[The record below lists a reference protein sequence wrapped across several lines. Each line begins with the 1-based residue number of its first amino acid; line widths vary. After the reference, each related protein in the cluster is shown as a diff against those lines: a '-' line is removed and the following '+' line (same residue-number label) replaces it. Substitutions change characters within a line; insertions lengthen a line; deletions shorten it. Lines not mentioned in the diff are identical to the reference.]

1 MKSLHLADPSDL
13 HKLTAMVL
21 AFHAETGHGSDPDQ
35 VEKALAPILDGLPHG
50 ALWLIGPRK
59 APVGYVMVSFGWSL
73 EYGGLDAVVDE
84 IYIRPAVRRRGMGGD
99 ALHQL
104 SVGLRDAGV
113 RALHL
118 EVDRS
123 DERAQQFY
131 RRNRFKMRERFALM
145 SREL

>member
-21 AFHAETGHGSDPDQ
+21 AFHAEQGFNSDAAH
-35 VEKALAPILDGLPHG
+35 VEPAVAPLLGGIPHG
-50 ALWLIGPRK
+50 AIWLIGPRK

-113 RALHL
+113 RAMHL
-118 EVDRS
+118 EVDRH
-123 DERAQQFY
+123 DDRAQQFY
-131 RRNRFKMRERFALM
+131 RRNRFKMRDSFALM
-145 SREL
+145 TREL